1 MNMCFKSVILIVNSI
16 SFVSVIVKQFVKM
29 NKVLL
34 WVELVVEVLV
44 YTLMLLHGLII
55 FGKTLF

>member
-1 MNMCFKSVILIVNSI
+1 MCFKSVILIFNSI

>member
-1 MNMCFKSVILIVNSI
+1 MCFKSVILIVNSI